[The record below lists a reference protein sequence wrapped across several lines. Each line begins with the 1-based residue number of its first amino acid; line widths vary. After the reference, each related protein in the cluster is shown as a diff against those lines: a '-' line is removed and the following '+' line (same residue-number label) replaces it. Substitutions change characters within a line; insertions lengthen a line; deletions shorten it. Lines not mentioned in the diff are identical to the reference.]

1 MEETNRMEEKQHT
14 LDLLRKMLG
23 PDANFRQGQWD
34 VIETVAIKKQ
44 RALVVQR
51 TGWGKSMV
59 YFLATKLLREKGN
72 GPTLLI
78 SPLLSLMRNQ
88 LEAAERI
95 GLKALTINSDNAKD
109 WPEINDSL
117 QNNKCDLLLI
127 SPERLNNREF
137 LQKVLPSISGRIG
150 MLVVDE
156 AHCISDWGH
165 DFRPDYRRIVR
176 IINILPRGVPVLGTT
191 ATANNRVVADIQ
203 SQLGQQLLILRGPLD
218 RESLRLQS
226 IRLPSR
232 AGRLAWLAHNLD
244 KFKGSGIIYCL
255 TQADTECVADWL
267 VQRGFSAKAYH
278 AGLEGND
285 ERLLLEKAFINNEIT
300 ILVATVALGMGF
312 DKPDIGFVIH
322 FQSPSSVITYYQ
334 QVGRAG
340 RSLDKAYGILLA
352 GEEDQTIHDYFI
364 RTAFPSSQAF
374 LEVLNALEDN
384 EGLKFG
390 GILDRVNI
398 SRSMAEKVLKL
409 LEIDG
414 AIGREKDVYFK
425 TPNPW
430 RYDQNRIEQVLA
442 LRKTELGEMGRYV
455 DHQGCSMAFLLRSLN
470 DPNVSNCGRCAN
482 CQGRK
487 LSAAVPESLLGDAER
502 YLETIPI
509 EIDPKRTAS
518 VGLLPEKNSRI
529 PAEFQNMTGRA
540 LSKYG
545 ESGLGIMVANDKY
558 NIGRFSPELI
568 QAAVNLILYR
578 WKPEP
583 MPEWVCCIP
592 STRHPLLVPELAQAI
607 AENLRIP
614 FVSVFCKTTPSPE
627 QKRMLNR
634 SMQAKNVFHSLGLS
648 GKVYQ
653 QPVLLIDDIIDSGWT
668 LTIAGY
674 LLRKAGSG
682 IVYPFVLAKATG
694 RTIE

>member
-1 MEETNRMEEKQHT
+1 MEEKKYT
-14 LDLLRKMLG
+14 LELLRKMLG

-34 VIETVAIKKQ
+34 AIETVAIKKQ

-95 GLKALTINSDNAKD
+95 GLKALTINSDNDKD
-109 WPEINDSL
+109 WPEINESL
-117 QNNKCDLLLI
+117 QKNNCDLLII

-150 MLVVDE
+150 MLVIDE

-191 ATANNRVVADIQ
+191 ATANNRVVGDIH
-203 SQLGQQLLILRGPLD
+203 SQLGQQLLVLRGPLD

-232 AGRLAWLAHNLD
+232 AGRLAWLAHNIH

-255 TQADTECVADWL
+255 TQSDTECVANWL
-267 VQRGFSAKAYH
+267 NQQGFSAKAYH
-278 AGLEGND
+278 AGLEGQD
-285 ERLLLEKAFINNEIT
+285 ERLLLEKAFLNNEIS

-352 GEEDQTIHDYFI
+352 GEEDQSIHEYFI
-364 RTAFPSSQAF
+364 RTAFPSPQAY
-374 LEVLNALEDN
+374 LDVLNALQDN
-384 EGLKFG
+384 EGLSFG

-398 SRSMAEKVLKL
+398 SWGMAEKVLKL

-414 AIGREKDVYFK
+414 AIGRENAVYFK

-430 RYDQNRIEQVLA
+430 HYDQNRIEQVLA
-442 LRKTELGEMGRYV
+442 LRKTELNEIGSYV
-455 DHQGCSMAFLLRSLN
+455 DYQGCSMAFLLRSLN
-470 DPNVSNCGRCAN
+470 DSQVSNCGRCAN

-487 LSAAVPESLLGDAER
+487 LSAAVPDCLVSDAER
-502 YLETIPI
+502 YLDTIPI
-509 EIDPKRTAS
+509 EIVPKRTAPA
-518 VGLLPEKNSRI
+518 GLLPEKNNRI
-529 PAEFQNMTGRA
+529 PADFQNMTGRA

-545 ESGLGIMVANDKY
+545 ETGMGRIVANDKY
-558 NIGRFSPELI
+558 NNGKFSQELI
-568 QAAVNLILYR
+568 RASVNMILYHWR
-578 WKPEP
+578 PDP

-592 STRHPLLVPELAQAI
+592 STRHPLLVPELAKAI
-607 AENLRIP
+607 ADSLGIP
-614 FVSVFCKTTPSPE
+614 FVPLFRKTTPSPE
-627 QKRMLNR
+627 QKGMLNH
-634 SMQAKNVFHSLGLS
+634 SKQAKNVFQSLGIA
-648 GKVYQ
+648 GNVYQ

-682 IVYPFVLAKATG
+682 FVYPFVLAKATG
-694 RTIE
+694 RTIG